1 MDKAAIGKEIGP
13 FSYVTWERKIKQFV
27 DTTGDTNPLYT
38 DETFAG
44 NTKHKGTIIPPAMA
58 NAYFVGMPI
67 WSVIEV
73 CNMDRARGLH
83 AEQEY
88 EFLKPIKPC
97 TLLSTYYK
105 IVDVFEKRG
114 LGFAVVEGITK
125 DEHGDIVL
133 KGKITLIERGKE

>member
-1 MDKAAIGKEIGP
+1 MDKNAVGKEIGP

-27 DTTGDTNPLYT
+27 ETVGDKNPFYI
-38 DETFAG
+38 DKEFAR
-44 NTKHKGTIIPPAMA
+44 KSKYKGLIVPPAMA

-67 WSVIEV
+67 WSVIDV
-73 CNMDRARGLH
+73 SKIDRARGLH

-88 EFLKPIKPC
+88 EFIKPIKPN

-105 IVDVFEKRG
+105 IVDIYEKKG
-114 LGFAVVEGITK
+114 LSFAVVEGITR

-133 KGKITLIERGKE
+133 KGKITLIER

>member
-1 MDKAAIGKEIGP
+1 MDKSAIGKEIGP

-27 DTTGDTNPLYT
+27 ETTGDKNPLYV
-38 DETFAG
+38 DEGFAK
-44 NTKHKGTIIPPAMA
+44 NSQHKGLIIPPAMA

-67 WSVIEV
+67 WSVVEV
-73 CNMDRARGLH
+73 CKIDKARGLH

-88 EFLKPIKPC
+88 EFIKPIKPN

-105 IVDVFEKRG
+105 IIDVYEKRG
-114 LGFAVVEGITK
+114 LNFAVVEGTTK

-133 KGKITLIERGKE
+133 KGKITLIEK